1 MSNIIKFFDL
11 QINLDAINKALIAR
25 ETGFSRQHIGYL
37 LSYERNNEEAQK
49 KVYDALVSIYGTD
62 GDAVKHIPL
71 TVKIKNKESKKLLKK
86 SA

>member
-1 MSNIIKFFDL
+1 MSNIIKYFDL
-11 QINLDAINKALIAR
+11 KIDLDAINRALIAR
-25 ETGFSRQHIGYL
+25 KTSFSKQHVGYL
-37 LSYERNNEEAQK
+37 IINERNNEEAQK

-62 GDAVKHIPL
+62 GDAVKRIPL